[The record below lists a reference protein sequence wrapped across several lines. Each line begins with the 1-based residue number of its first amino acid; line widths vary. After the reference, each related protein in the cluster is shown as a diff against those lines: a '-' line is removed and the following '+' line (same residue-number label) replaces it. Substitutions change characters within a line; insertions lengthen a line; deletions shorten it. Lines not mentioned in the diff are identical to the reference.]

1 MSSNFQSIKNL
12 PKDVVINLIVT
23 LLVSA
28 LISAIPW
35 LLSGKLRLS
44 ILTFGLLFVF
54 AIYLLYLKYKRLFKL
69 IKSGLNG
76 YYYTFDISENKK
88 VFDEAQKSFFYLGI
102 SSNSII
108 ELFRKWADKDR
119 SVDRYLF
126 LLTDPESSALKR
138 QVAYE
143 KGISLESDM
152 SLLNSQLSLLI
163 EQDVAVERERI
174 YSAIDLLKTLP
185 PFKNGKIAIR
195 LHKEFIPWWMYI
207 IDERKIY
214 LGILERG
221 KRGQDSPALVISK
234 NPDFPSLFD
243 PFKNNWDRIWA
254 DARGI

>member
-1 MSSNFQSIKNL
+1 MAKNFQSIKNL
-12 PKDVVINLIVT
+12 PRDVMINLIVT

-44 ILTFGLLFVF
+44 IVIFGILFIS
-54 AIYLLYLKYKRLFKL
+54 AICYLFLKYKRPLKL
-69 IKSGLNG
+69 IKSGMNG

-88 VFDEAQKSFFYLGI
+88 VFDEIEKSFFYLGI

-108 ELFRKWADKDR
+108 ELFREWAGSDNAI
-119 SVDRYLF
+119 DRYLF
-126 LLTDPESSALKR
+126 LLTDPESKALKR
-138 QVAYE
+138 QVAFE
-143 KGISLESDM
+143 KGVSLETDL
-152 SLLNSQLSLLI
+152 SLLNAQLTQLI
-163 EQDVAVERERI
+163 EQDVEVERKRI

-185 PFKNGKIAIR
+185 PFKNGKIVIR
-195 LHKEFIPWWMYI
+195 LHGEFIPCWMYI

-221 KRGQDSPALVISK
+221 KRGQDSPAMVISK

-254 DARGI
+254 DAEDV